1 METIH
6 KGTRRGHKSPFVA
19 RWWATRR
26 WTIEDNAIVTTNA
39 TTIFA
44 ATYCK
49 SASGGCLTPNQDHT
63 RTVFTY
69 TCITHYHLYKIL
81 HRHIYVKILL
91 YTKAISTHTFSE
103 NNRHLDTLLEST
115 RYMQRKLGAITI
127 NSYMIPKSSIES
139 IPSSTVQVH
148 DDATHISHACL
159 SSQGT
164 WCEQSIE
171 YPIHSYC
178 HYLTYQSPHILLWSK
193 LDSNIWLYS
202 YRNKLLSIEL
212 YLLVI

>member
-103 NNRHLDTLLEST
+103 NNRHLDTL
-115 RYMQRKLGAITI
+115 YCAYNITPTYH
-127 NSYMIPKSSIES
+127 SSSICEK
-139 IPSSTVQVH
+139 STSKH
-148 DDATHISHACL
+148 LANFISKGSLNPWTLLAMHA
-159 SSQGT
+159 SMV
-164 WCEQSIE
+164 
-171 YPIHSYC
+171 YC
-178 HYLTYQSPHILLWSK
+178 RCSHKQAWGNLWNV
-193 LDSNIWLYS
+193 LICI
-202 YRNKLLSIEL
+202 R
-212 YLLVI
+212 